1 MITSLFESLESIEP
15 QLSPPDCKAGEQ
27 TFGAQPPFSGSGMK
41 RSCKMEAQAQAAFL
55 LHTLRGDWSME
66 HGFWASNAFKFRFFG
81 GTVGMQSRGVQA
93 PHLCLRRCR
102 RRCRHAELTQL
113 LGIIGC
119 ASLVS
124 SFLGCQRRYTG
135 TTFKQRRSKK
145 KQNKTG
151 LLVR

>member
-1 MITSLFESLESIEP
+1 
-15 QLSPPDCKAGEQ
+15 
-27 TFGAQPPFSGSGMK
+27 
-41 RSCKMEAQAQAAFL
+41 
-55 LHTLRGDWSME
+55 
-66 HGFWASNAFKFRFFG
+66 
-81 GTVGMQSRGVQA
+81 MQSRGVQA

-145 KQNKTG
+145 TKQDRLACALTRELTLSASRAHIMLKFAAIVLLTLGRPAFLRTKTSRQDG
-151 LLVR
+151 GGCPDEALFPPRDAYASVHIHVSRPFVIWWVEVLRIIQD